1 MLKLK
6 SKKIGEILI
15 KKGFISQEQLIKA
28 QNEQRLTQQKLGSIF
43 VKFGYITE
51 KALIETLA
59 EQLEIPHI
67 VLEDYEIEAE
77 SLALIS
83 NKIAQEHL
91 VLPLFL
97 IGDTLT
103 LAMANPQDISTI
115 DSIRHLTGK
124 QIEPAIASESD
135 IKRAIEQQYE
145 ISAEVT
151 KSMDEVIQTLS
162 AESEILEEE
171 IRPIEDL
178 RQMAEDAPVVKLVNM
193 ILAQAV
199 RDNASDIHIEPEE
212 DMVMVRFRVDGIL
225 REIFTQPKRLQ
236 AAIISRLKILAEMD
250 IAENRVPQ
258 DGRFRIGLDNREI
271 DLRVSTLPTSY
282 GENVVLRILDKS
294 NVLMKIDDLGFEKD
308 NIERIEHFLSQS
320 YGIILVTGPTGSGK
334 TTTLYSALNRLN
346 SVEKNI
352 ITVEDPIEY
361 RIKMIRQSQV
371 NVKAGMTFATGLKAI
386 LRQDPDII
394 MVGEIRDSE
403 TANIAVQ
410 AALTGHLVLSTLH
423 TNDAVGSLSRME
435 EMGIESF
442 LLATA
447 TIGVI
452 GQRLVRKICLKCK
465 KEFKPGATLLKRIGI
480 DSQNKDLKFYKG
492 EGCIACKESGYK
504 GRLGIYEILKV
515 DDKLKELIIANASAE
530 KLRIAAIDGGMT
542 TLKEDGLIKCV
553 KGITTIEEVMRV
565 TNID

>member
-43 VKFGYITE
+43 VKFGYVTE

-199 RDNASDIHIEPEE
+199 RDNA
-212 DMVMVRFRVDGIL
+212 
-225 REIFTQPKRLQ
+225 
-236 AAIISRLKILAEMD
+236 
-250 IAENRVPQ
+250 
-258 DGRFRIGLDNREI
+258 
-271 DLRVSTLPTSY
+271 
-282 GENVVLRILDKS
+282 
-294 NVLMKIDDLGFEKD
+294 
-308 NIERIEHFLSQS
+308 
-320 YGIILVTGPTGSGK
+320 
-334 TTTLYSALNRLN
+334 
-346 SVEKNI
+346 
-352 ITVEDPIEY
+352 
-361 RIKMIRQSQV
+361 
-371 NVKAGMTFATGLKAI
+371 
-386 LRQDPDII
+386 
-394 MVGEIRDSE
+394 
-403 TANIAVQ
+403 
-410 AALTGHLVLSTLH
+410 
-423 TNDAVGSLSRME
+423 
-435 EMGIESF
+435 
-442 LLATA
+442 
-447 TIGVI
+447 
-452 GQRLVRKICLKCK
+452 
-465 KEFKPGATLLKRIGI
+465 
-480 DSQNKDLKFYKG
+480 
-492 EGCIACKESGYK
+492 
-504 GRLGIYEILKV
+504 
-515 DDKLKELIIANASAE
+515 
-530 KLRIAAIDGGMT
+530 
-542 TLKEDGLIKCV
+542 
-553 KGITTIEEVMRV
+553 
-565 TNID
+565 